1 MNDMIAEEIA
11 TIGKAIGRAQAQLA
25 EDEAS
30 GYDVLAID
38 DPQGSKPTPL
48 IVKLRVSCMVS
59 LLVLVEIWNLTRTN

>member
-38 DPQGSKPTPL
+38 DT
-48 IVKLRVSCMVS
+48 
-59 LLVLVEIWNLTRTN
+59 EE